1 MLKRH
6 PTRNSIVALVCLAAV
21 CTSCA
26 TMGGRAAAPPE
37 PEPLPYG
44 YVTSDYEQFS
54 AQLVGD
60 NGRFTLT
67 GGTEKVG
74 IPVGEYRLSACR
86 FAAKDE
92 NGAMW
97 EIVGNG
103 ATSRTVLEIRPG
115 ETTAVPFGPPLT
127 ASISASRRG
136 GSLSLGINI
145 TGKGGET
152 YQVSEFRQSGRR
164 TAPPRFEVR
173 NDKGE
178 VIARGRFEYG

>member
-1 MLKRH
+1 MVKERF
-6 PTRNSIVALVCLAAV
+6 RQKSILTLVCIAAV

-26 TMGGRAAAPPE
+26 TMKGRVVAHPE

-44 YVTSDYEQFS
+44 YVTSDYDHFS

-60 NGRFTLT
+60 DGRFTLT

-74 IPVGEYRLSACR
+74 IPVGEYRLSACT

-92 NGAMW
+92 NGATW
-97 EIVGNG
+97 EIIGNG
-103 ATSRTVLEIRPG
+103 ETSRTVLKISPG
-115 ETTAVPFGPPLT
+115 ETAAVPFGPPLT
-127 ASISASRRG
+127 ASISASKQG
-136 GSLSLGINI
+136 GSYSLGINI

-164 TAPPRFEVR
+164 AAPPRFEVH
-173 NDKGE
+173 NDAGE
-178 VIARGRFEYG
+178 VIARGRFQYG

>member
-1 MLKRH
+1 MSKQCLRQ
-6 PTRNSIVALVCLAAV
+6 NGLLALFCVAAL

-26 TMGGRAAAPPE
+26 SLTGRKAPP

-44 YVTSDYEQFS
+44 YVTSDYEAFS

-60 NGRFTLT
+60 DGRFTLT

-74 IPVGEYRLSACR
+74 LPVGEYRLSACT
-86 FAAKDE
+86 FAAKDD
-92 NGAMW
+92 
-97 EIVGNG
+97 NG
-103 ATSRTVLEIRPG
+103 ATWEIAGKGGTSRAVLKIRPG
-115 ETTAVPFGPPLT
+115 ETTEVPFGPPLT
-127 ASISASRRG
+127 VSISASKQG
-136 GSLSLGINI
+136 GAYSLGINI

-164 TAPPRFEVR
+164 LAPPRFEVR
-173 NDKGE
+173 NDTGG